1 MKTIKLILS
10 GVGFVFLSACGGGGA
25 GDSTASSPS
34 TAAPP
39 SNTTAPVSV
48 TPPSNSTVGSNN
60 VVTPAPVV
68 VPQSNKSSELSIP
81 EGFDFST
88 EREVSVNVDVASSQS
103 SRGFMSIYTEF
114 NGDVVDYTSQVLRS
128 PINQDIEF
136 STTLLLPNHV
146 DKVWVEVWYPSAMGS
161 EVKLLVN
168 IEDDNVDVIL

>member
-10 GVGFVFLSACGGGGA
+10 GVGFVFLSACGGGGG

-34 TAAPP
+34 TVAPP

-68 VPQSNKSSELSIP
+68 IPQSIKSSELSIP

-136 STTLLLPNHV
+136 SATLLLPNHV
-146 DKVWVEVWYPSAMGS
+146 GFVA
-161 EVKLLVN
+161 
-168 IEDDNVDVIL
+168 